1 MDDTA
6 DEVAAAAEAS
16 AATVEATAA
25 LVRAAALD
33 AAAEV
38 AIKKLAAARNNLTV
52 DISTGALSPHE
63 PLIIDEPAADDKVQ
77 QQDAKTPLRIFL
89 VAGALNAALDVFCVG
104 RGAFG
109 YGLNLGVAG
118 AAYATLVAQYAG
130 ACLFFLVLS
139 NRRMLPREWR
149 RWRPPSKAE
158 LRQITGISGMLL
170 LGSLCRMG
178 VYTMMTTTAL
188 WLGTLVMAAHQV
200 ALQIFWTLTYL
211 VDPLFVA
218 ATSFVAR
225 DFGRRPRRV
234 RRMSALLMGLS
245 LVVGAAIAALS
256 FFVANFGAG
265 AFTDDATVLASI
277 RSVAP
282 LMGAAQ
288 LVSALVLVTEG
299 VLIGC
304 GDLRYL
310 LDVHCLNFV
319 VLGGVLWWVGKTGAG
334 LQGIWVAVFMNQ
346 ALRMAQHAAHVWRGG
361 GPDLFARN
369 GDGEEDGER

>member
-1 MDDTA
+1 M
-6 DEVAAAAEAS
+6 
-16 AATVEATAA
+16 
-25 LVRAAALD
+25 
-33 AAAEV
+33 
-38 AIKKLAAARNNLTV
+38 
-52 DISTGALSPHE
+52 
-63 PLIIDEPAADDKVQ
+63 
-77 QQDAKTPLRIFL
+77 
-89 VAGALNAALDVFCVG
+89 AGALNAALDVFCVG
-104 RGAFG
+104 RGAFE

-118 AAYATLVAQYAG
+118 AAYATLVAQYAERVP
-130 ACLFFLVLS
+130 L
-139 NRRMLPREWR
+139 LPR
-149 RWRPPSKAE
+149 
-158 LRQITGISGMLL
+158 
-170 LGSLCRMG
+170 
-178 VYTMMTTTAL
+178 
-188 WLGTLVMAAHQV
+188 
-200 ALQIFWTLTYL
+200 ALQSAHAPARVEAVAPAVQGGAAANNRHLRHAPAGEPVPHGRVHDDDHHRAVARDARHGRAPGGAADFWTLTYL

-256 FFVANFGAG
+256 FFVAKFGAG

-319 VLGGVLWWVGKTGAG
+319 VLGGVLWWVGKTARGCRA
-334 LQGIWVAVFMNQ
+334 LWVAVFMNQ

>member
-1 MDDTA
+1 
-6 DEVAAAAEAS
+6 
-16 AATVEATAA
+16 
-25 LVRAAALD
+25 
-33 AAAEV
+33 
-38 AIKKLAAARNNLTV
+38 
-52 DISTGALSPHE
+52 
-63 PLIIDEPAADDKVQ
+63 
-77 QQDAKTPLRIFL
+77 
-89 VAGALNAALDVFCVG
+89 
-104 RGAFG
+104 
-109 YGLNLGVAG
+109 
-118 AAYATLVAQYAG
+118 
-130 ACLFFLVLS
+130 
-139 NRRMLPREWR
+139 MLPREWR

-256 FFVANFGAG
+256 FFVAKFGAG

-277 RSVAP
+277 KSVAS

-310 LDVHCLNFV
+310 PDVHASTRCAGRRAV
-319 VLGGVLWWVGKTGAG
+319 VGGQNRRGAAG
-334 LQGIWVAVFMNQ
+334 HMGRRVHEPGAAQG
-346 ALRMAQHAAHVWRGG
+346 AARRARRRGG
-361 GPDLFARN
+361 GPDQCAQR
-369 GDGEEDGER
+369 DGEEDGER

>member
-1 MDDTA
+1 M
-6 DEVAAAAEAS
+6 
-16 AATVEATAA
+16 
-25 LVRAAALD
+25 
-33 AAAEV
+33 
-38 AIKKLAAARNNLTV
+38 
-52 DISTGALSPHE
+52 P
-63 PLIIDEPAADDKVQ
+63 

-118 AAYATLVAQYAG
+118 AASPRLWRSTPARASSSSCSPIG
-130 ACLFFLVLS
+130 ACPARG
-139 NRRMLPREWR
+139 RRRL
-149 RWRPPSKAE
+149 PSKAE
-158 LRQITGISGMLL
+158 LRQITGISGAL

-256 FFVANFGAG
+256 FFVAKFGAG

-319 VLGGVLWWVGKTGAG
+319 VMGGVLWWVGKTGAG